1 MFEGSNPSLSTIYG
15 SVAQVVEQETENL
28 RVGSAS
34 LSRTTKITC
43 SSGGIGR
50 RTGLKIPGLNKACG
64 FESHLEHHHSDIA

>member
-28 RVGSAS
+28 RVGSAN

-43 SSGGIGR
+43 SSGGTGR
-50 RTGLKIPGLNKACG
+50 RTGLVEYPVIIGKGSTYIQHQK
-64 FESHLEHHHSDIA
+64 SRV